1 MDLGKML
8 ARLAGYSLLS
18 MAGFAVG
25 LVCLVGLLLGAVAVI
40 GHWAHRWGGHHEDGH
55 ADTDEEINTLAS
67 FSWETAQDPGEAQE
81 NQTH

>member
-8 ARLAGYSLLS
+8 TYLAGYSLLS
-18 MAGFAVG
+18 MVGFAVG

-55 ADTDEEINTLAS
+55 ADTLAS